1 MRTLQQ
7 LVRENILNLRPYT
20 SARSEYKERAGI
32 LLDANENPW
41 GDSNRYPDPEQLQLK
56 QQLARY
62 QQLDPANI
70 FIGNGSDEMIDLAFR
85 IFCRPGQDKA
95 LVFTPTYGMYEVLAQ
110 LNDVAPV
117 RLPLNE
123 DFQIDV
129 QAYLEV
135 LKDENLKL
143 VFLCSPNNPTGNCL
157 DELTLVLETFDGI
170 VLVDEAY
177 IDFAEQASLLEQ
189 LDRYPNLIVLQTMS
203 KAWGLAGARI
213 GIGYASAE
221 IIALFHKVKPPY
233 NISTLNQEAALE
245 ALSDP
250 VTYEQRKAVI
260 LEQRR
265 WLETALLQLP
275 QVKRVYPSDA
285 NFLLAEVETADAVY
299 TGLVQQG
306 LIVRNRHSQIP
317 GCLRITV
324 GSPSENVQLID
335 VLQQMALS
343 PSFLKEA
350 K

>member
-7 LVRENILNLRPYT
+7 LVRKNILDLRPYT
-20 SARSEYKERAGI
+20 SARSEYKGQAGV

-41 GDSNRYPDPEQLQLK
+41 GNNNRYPDPGQLQLK

-62 QQLDPANI
+62 RQLNPANI

-95 LVFTPTYGMYEVLAQ
+95 LVFTPTYGMYEVSAQ
-110 LNDVAPV
+110 LNDVALV
-117 RLPLNE
+117 RLPLSE

-135 LKDENLKL
+135 LNDENLKL
-143 VFLCSPNNPTGNCL
+143 AFLCSPNNPTGNCL
-157 DELTLVLETFDGI
+157 DELLQVLETFDGI
-170 VLVDEAY
+170 VVVDEAY
-177 IDFAEQASLLEQ
+177 IDFAEQASLLER

-203 KAWGLAGARI
+203 KAWSLAGARI

-250 VTYEQRKAVI
+250 VTYEQRRAII

-285 NFLLAEVETADAVY
+285 NFLLAEVEAAEAVY
-299 TGLVQQG
+299 TRLVQQG

-317 GCLRITV
+317 GCLRITI
-324 GSPSENVQLID
+324 GSPSENAQLID
-335 VLQQMALS
+335 ALQQMALS
-343 PSFLKEA
+343 PSF
-350 K
+350 